1 MIYAFV
7 SLHCYVKLLIVPV
20 KAERLF
26 QKVVRT
32 LEVWDV
38 LQDVTPISVQHWFG
52 FCSHQVVHM
61 LPGSCMIH
69 SSLSVLRLTWRLLLT
84 SFVSL

>member
-7 SLHCYVKLLIVPV
+7 SLHCYVKLLTVSV

-32 LEVWDV
+32 LGDTGCNTDFCPTLVW
-38 LQDVTPISVQHWFG
+38 LLFTP
-52 FCSHQVVHM
+52 
-61 LPGSCMIH
+61 
-69 SSLSVLRLTWRLLLT
+69 SSSYAARIMHDAL
-84 SFVSL
+84 